1 MNKFT
6 RLKYIKFYDQ
16 YNEVTEKKDR
26 FIFSS
31 FDYENPETEKPV
43 KIIPIPE
50 NSRKTAE
57 KIFKKIS
64 GVDISNEKYK
74 MKQGIINFADKTTS
88 EIVEINAKF
97 EGFLENFIVINYLK
111 TC

>member
-6 RLKYIKFYDQ
+6 RLKYIKFCDQ
-16 YNEVTEKKDR
+16 YNEVTEKKDK

-31 FDYENPETEKPV
+31 FDYENPEQENPV
-43 KIIPIPE
+43 KIIPISE
-50 NSRKTAE
+50 NSRKAAE

-64 GVDISNEKYK
+64 GIDISNGKYK
-74 MKQGIINFADKTTS
+74 MKSGVINFADKTTS
-88 EIVEINAKF
+88 EIVDINAKY
-97 EGFLENFIVINYLK
+97 EDFLENFIIINYLK

>member
-16 YNEVTEKKDR
+16 YNEVTAKKDK
-26 FIFSS
+26 FIFSR
-31 FDYENPETEKPV
+31 FDYENPEQETPV

-57 KIFKKIS
+57 KIFKKFS
-64 GVDISNEKYK
+64 GVDISNENYK
-74 MKQGIINFADKTTS
+74 MKQGIINFADKT
-88 EIVEINAKF
+88 ILGIIDINAKY
-97 EGFLENFIVINYLK
+97 EDFLENFIVINYLK